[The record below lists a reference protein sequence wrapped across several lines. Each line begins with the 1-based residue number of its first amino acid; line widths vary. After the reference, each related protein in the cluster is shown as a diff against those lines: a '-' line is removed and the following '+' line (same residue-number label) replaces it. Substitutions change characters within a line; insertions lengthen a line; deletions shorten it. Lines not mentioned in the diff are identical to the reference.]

1 MMVELG
7 RALIGILLATALAV
21 TTPMLGWCAPAQHR
35 DQLVHP
41 LFEHAHHEL
50 AHGPSHA
57 AGAPTTF
64 KSATVAAAT
73 AAQTLSW
80 ATGAD
85 AMPPVVLGI
94 PAPPLAG
101 AISLE
106 VAQPAEHLADPAFPP
121 PR

>member
-1 MMVELG
+1 MVELG

-21 TTPMLGWCAPAQHR
+21 TTPVLGWCAPAQHR

-41 LFEHAHHEL
+41 LFEHAHHEM

-57 AGAPTTF
+57 AGPPKTF
-64 KSATVAAAT
+64 KTATVAAAS
-73 AAQTLSW
+73 ASQTLSW

-85 AMPPVVLGI
+85 ALPPALLHLLTFR
-94 PAPPLAG
+94 AAG
-101 AISLE
+101 SASLE
-106 VAQPAEHLADPAFPP
+106 LARPPEHIADPAFPP